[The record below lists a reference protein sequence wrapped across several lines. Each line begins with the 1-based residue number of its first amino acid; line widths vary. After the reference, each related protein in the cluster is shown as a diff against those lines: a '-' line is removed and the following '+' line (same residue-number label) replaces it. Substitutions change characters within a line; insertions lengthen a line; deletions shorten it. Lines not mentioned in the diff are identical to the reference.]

1 MSIMFWVL
9 VYVGIVL
16 FGISF
21 MGAGTGSNPEH
32 DKWAKRSFFTSV
44 VCIVAAAVIFFV

>member
-1 MSIMFWVL
+1 MGFAFWAL
-9 VYVGIVL
+9 VHVGIVL

-32 DKWAKRSFFTSV
+32 DKWAKRSFFASL
-44 VCIVAAAVIFFV
+44 VCIVAAAIIFFV